1 LSGPVARHRLTEK
14 KKAVPPHGVAA
25 CAPLRHHV
33 APLQKRAC
41 DTDICAEPV
50 GFPWEETMS
59 RFCFRSLLALCAIA
73 ATLAFAATN
82 ADARA
87 GRGFSSGSRG
97 SQTFSAPPPTATS
110 PTVRPI
116 ERSMTQPGQPGGTLA
131 QRPAPTGGF
140 FNRPGFF
147 GGGFLGGM
155 FAGFLGAGL
164 LGMLFGHGLFGGLGG
179 FASILGLILQ
189 VALIV
194 IVARLIWNW
203 WQRRNQ
209 PAFAGGPAPRD
220 SYASSNP
227 MSGFGFGGGNAQPEQ
242 ERASGTDE
250 VGLTPDDF
258 NAFEKLLGDVQAAYS
273 AEDIGRLRT
282 LATPE
287 MVSYFSEELAE
298 NASKGVINRVS
309 DVKLVQGDL
318 SEAWREG
325 DTDYATVAIR
335 YSLVDQVVD
344 RNGGRVVEGGP
355 DEAREVWT
363 FRRARGGHWILSAIQ
378 QT

>member
-1 LSGPVARHRLTEK
+1 MT
-14 KKAVPPHGVAA
+14 
-25 CAPLRHHV
+25 
-33 APLQKRAC
+33 
-41 DTDICAEPV
+41 
-50 GFPWEETMS
+50 
-59 RFCFRSLLALCAIA
+59 RFRFRSLLALCAIA
-73 ATLAFAATN
+73 ATLAFATTN

-87 GRGFSSGSRG
+87 GRGSGFGSRG

-110 PTVRPI
+110 PTARPI
-116 ERSMTQPGQPGGTLA
+116 ERSMSQPGQPGALA

-209 PAFAGGPAPRD
+209 PAFAGGPSPRD
-220 SYASSNP
+220 SHASSNP
-227 MSGFGFGGGNAQPEQ
+227 LSGFGFGGGNNGGYGAT
-242 ERASGTDE
+242 ERAPGTDE

-258 NAFEKLLGDVQAAYS
+258 NAFEKLLGDIQAAYS

-287 MVSYFSEELAE
+287 VVSYFSEDLAE

-309 DVKLVQGDL
+309 NVKLEQGDL

-335 YSLVDQVVD
+335 YSLVDEMVD
-344 RNGGRVVEGGP
+344 RNSGRVVQGGP

-363 FRRARGGHWILSAIQ
+363 FRRARGGHWLLSAIQ